1 MKNPSNV
8 TCTLW
13 ELDLETASQTLRTR
27 KGITP
32 EYTILQTV
40 PVSAEAPILRGQSYK
55 QARVLQ
61 ARVDTANQCC

>member
-13 ELDLETASQTLRTR
+13 ELDLERASQTLRTR

-40 PVSAEAPILRGQSYK
+40 LVSAEAPIVCGQSYK
-55 QARVLQ
+55 QARALQ
-61 ARVDTANQCC
+61 GRVDISN